1 LQITNQKLQILFQ
14 LSEQQ
19 VCSKKD
25 LVISKRGLRGGVLA
39 LSGAET
45 QAWTHWKPGI
55 GITKSQITGVESRL
69 ASGIGE
75 HTMADLQQ
83 LEESIVGLSLLEA
96 AELVK
101 KLESRLGVSAA
112 AAAPVMMAGGGAAG
126 AAAPAE
132 EKTEF
137 TVVLKD
143 VGSNKINVI
152 KAVREVTSLGL
163 KEAKD
168 LVDGAPKSIKEG
180 VSKDEAETIKKKFTE
195 AGATVEVK

>member
-1 LQITNQKLQILFQ
+1 
-14 LSEQQ
+14 
-19 VCSKKD
+19 
-25 LVISKRGLRGGVLA
+25 
-39 LSGAET
+39 
-45 QAWTHWKPGI
+45 
-55 GITKSQITGVESRL
+55 
-69 ASGIGE
+69 
-75 HTMADLQQ
+75 MADLQQ

-101 KLESRLGVSAA
+101 NLESRLGVSAA
-112 AAAPVMMAGGGAAG
+112 AAAPVMVAGGAAAG

-137 TVVLKD
+137 TVVLKE
-143 VGSNKINVI
+143 VGANKINVI

-180 VSKDEAETIKKKFTE
+180 VSKDEAETIRKKFTE

>member
-1 LQITNQKLQILFQ
+1 M
-14 LSEQQ
+14 
-19 VCSKKD
+19 
-25 LVISKRGLRGGVLA
+25 
-39 LSGAET
+39 ET
-45 QAWTHWKPGI
+45 GHGRFA
-55 GITKSQITGVESRL
+55 
-69 ASGIGE
+69 
-75 HTMADLQQ
+75 Q

-112 AAAPVMMAGGGAAG
+112 AAAPVMVAGGAERA

-137 TVVLKD
+137 AVVLTA
-143 VGSNKINVI
+143 VGANKINVI

-168 LVDGAPKSIKEG
+168 LVDGAPKTVKEG
-180 VSKDEAETIKKKFTE
+180 VSKDEAETIRKKFTE